1 MFTIFYLLLITKLEA
16 TEGKMRKLKVAMLTL
31 ALGVGL
37 VGNSFAMGD
46 APEKPY
52 QMEKMSE
59 KHERHLEKLKQELNL
74 TDEQFNQ
81 IKEIKKQEKEEIK
94 NFFAK
99 EHKNPLLEATK
110 SGKFDKEVF
119 QKTMVENVKKIS
131 EIKAKYLE
139 KMFNVLN
146 EQQKQKFINH
156 MKEKMEKIHEMIMNH

>member
-1 MFTIFYLLLITKLEA
+1 MK
-16 TEGKMRKLKVAMLTL
+16 KLKVVMLTL
-31 ALGVGL
+31 ALGIGL

-52 QMEKMSE
+52 KMEKMAE
-59 KHERHLEKLKQELNL
+59 RHERHLEKLKQELNL

-119 QKTMVENVKKIS
+119 QKTMVENAKKMS

-146 EQQKQKFINH
+146 DEQRQKFINH
-156 MKEKMEKIHEMIMNH
+156 MKEKMEKMHEMMMNH

>member
-1 MFTIFYLLLITKLEA
+1 LLITKIEKG
-16 TEGKMRKLKVAMLTL
+16 EDKMKKLKVAILTL

-52 QMEKMSE
+52 KMEKMAE

-94 NFFAK
+94 NFFVK
-99 EHKNPLLEATK
+99 EHKNCLLEATK

-119 QKTMVENVKKIS
+119 QKTMLENAKKMS

-146 EQQKQKFINH
+146 DEQRQKFINH
-156 MKEKMEKIHEMIMNH
+156 MKEKMEKMQEMMMNH